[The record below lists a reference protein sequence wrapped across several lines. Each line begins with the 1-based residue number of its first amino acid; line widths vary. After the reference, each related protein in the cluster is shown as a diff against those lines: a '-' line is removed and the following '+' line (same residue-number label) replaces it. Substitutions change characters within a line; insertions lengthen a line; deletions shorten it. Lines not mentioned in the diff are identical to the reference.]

1 MARIKGSRESMKPLS
16 SVGELEWYRNKILAQ
31 EDEAKTRVN
40 VCMTGCRAYG
50 AAEVHDALVGEIEK
64 EGLSGQVEVRS
75 TGCHGFCAKAPVIAI
90 DPLGVQY
97 QEVTPDDTV
106 EIVAL
111 TLKQNRFIDRLSY
124 RDPETGNPVYYRRQ
138 IPFYQK
144 QARRVL
150 ANCGRIDPTN
160 IEHYIAAGGYEAIVK
175 ALTRMTPEQVTEEVT
190 AAKLRGRGGAG
201 FPTGVKW
208 KFASEA
214 VGRPKYIICNADEGD
229 PGAFMDRA
237 VLEGDP
243 HAVLEGMIIGAY
255 AMGAEYGYVYVRE
268 EYPIAVEHLQI
279 AIEQMKERGLLGE
292 NILGTGLNFELSL
305 KMGAGAFVCGEETAL
320 MASIEGK
327 RGMPRA
333 RPPFPAQS
341 GLDGKPTN
349 INNVETWANVPLI
362 IKNGAEWYAQ
372 VGTEQSKGTKIFSL
386 AGKVNN
392 TGLVEVPIGVS
403 VKEVVFDIGGG
414 IPKGRRFKAV
424 QMGGPSGGCVP
435 PQYLNLPIDYDT
447 LQRIGAIMGSG
458 GMVVM
463 DENNCMVEIAR
474 FFLSF
479 TQSESCGKC
488 APCRLGTTQLLEV
501 LTRITQ
507 GKGRIEDIETIRELG
522 GTIMDSSLCGL
533 GQTAPKPAL
542 STLNFFLKEYEDHIL
557 EQRCAGATCDSMVIS
572 ACQHACPAGI
582 DVPNYV
588 AAVAAGN
595 YEKATEIIRE
605 RNPFPAVCGRI
616 CVHPCEFKCRRGELD
631 EPVAIRSL
639 KRYAAD
645 WYFEHIGTAREPFAV
660 TKEQKVAVVGAG
672 PAGLTCAYF
681 LAKMGY
687 GVTVFEAAPVGG
699 GMLGIT
705 LPEFRLPRQIIEEE
719 IKYIESCGVEIRYD
733 SPIDARHTV
742 SDLMSEGYSA
752 VFIAAGAQASKR
764 MGIPGEEE
772 RLTGLYY
779 GLKFLADVKEGRAPR
794 LKGRVLV
801 IGGGNVAID
810 VSRTALRMGAS
821 DVQLFCLEPRDEM
834 PAWEKEIGEAVDEG
848 IVINSSWGPQR
859 IRHEEG
865 KVGGVEFARCVS
877 VFDDQ
882 GNFNPSFDENNRQD
896 VEAETVI
903 ISIGQAPDISFLD
916 EDGQL
921 ERALWGTLM
930 VDENTLTTNIP
941 GVFAGGDFTT
951 GPTFVIRAIAS
962 GRRGAISIARYLM
975 GEEGKIRIPDEKTS
989 MVEEKRLA
997 LEEESPEE
1005 HPRIKVGLE
1014 EPEKRV
1020 RDFRE
1025 VEKGFTEEE
1034 AIREAVRCLRCDL
1047 EKELREE
1054 EELEQ
1059 LSSTMRRD
1067 NHD

>member
-1 MARIKGSRESMKPLS
+1 M
-16 SVGELEWYRNKILAQ
+16 GELEWYRNKILAQ
-31 EDEAKTRVN
+31 EEEAKTRVN

-50 AAEVHDALVGEIEK
+50 AAEVRDALEQEIRNQ
-64 EGLSGQVEVRS
+64 GLLDQVEVRS

-90 DPLGVQY
+90 DPLGIQY
-97 QEVTPDDTV
+97 QEVAPEDAV

-111 TLKQNRFIDRLSY
+111 TLKQNRFLVRLAY
-124 RDPETGNPVYYRRQ
+124 MDPQTGSPVYHRSQ

-144 QARRVL
+144 QVRRVL
-150 ANCGRIDPTN
+150 ANCGRIDPTR
-160 IEHYIAAGGYEAIVK
+160 IEHYIAAGGYHAVVK
-175 ALTRMTPEQVTEEVT
+175 ALSRMTPEQVIEQVM

-201 FPTGVKW
+201 FPTGLKW
-208 KFASEA
+208 KFARQA
-214 VGRPKYIICNADEGD
+214 DGRPKYIICNADEGD

-243 HAVLEGMIIGAY
+243 HAVLEGMIIGGY
-255 AMGAEYGYVYVRE
+255 AIGAEYGYVYVRE

-279 AIEQMKERGLLGE
+279 AIEQMKELGLLGV
-292 NILGTGLNFELSL
+292 NILGTGFNFELSL

-341 GLDGKPTN
+341 GLAGKPTN

-362 IKNGAEWYAQ
+362 IKNGVEWYAQ

-392 TGLVEVPIGVS
+392 TGLVEVPIGVT
-403 VKEVVFDIGGG
+403 VKHVVFDIGGG
-414 IPKGRRFKAV
+414 IPKGRQFKAV

-435 PQYLNLPIDYDT
+435 AQYLNLPIDYDT
-447 LQRIGAIMGSG
+447 LQRIGSIMGSG

-501 LTRITQ
+501 LNRITQ
-507 GKGRIEDIETIRELG
+507 GKGRGEDVDTIRELG
-522 GTIMDSSLCGL
+522 ETVMSSSLCGL

-542 STLNFFLKEYEDHIL
+542 STLNFFLQEYEDHIL
-557 EQRCAGATCDSMVIS
+557 ENRCAGATCDSMVIS

-588 AAVAAGN
+588 AAIAAGN

-616 CVHPCEFKCRRGELD
+616 CIHPCEFKCRRGELD

-645 WYFEHIGTAREPFAV
+645 WYFDHVGAARKPFPM
-660 TKEQKVAVVGAG
+660 TKRERVAVVGAG
-672 PAGLTCAYF
+672 PAGLSCAYF

-687 GVTVFEAAPVGG
+687 PVTVFEAEPVGG

-705 LPEFRLPRQIIEEE
+705 VPEFRLPRKVIDEE
-719 IKYIESCGVEIRYD
+719 ITYIESCGVEIRYNA
-733 SPIDARHTV
+733 PIDARHTV
-742 SDLMSEGYSA
+742 NDLMKEGYHA

-764 MGIPGEEE
+764 IGIPGEEE
-772 RLTGLYY
+772 GLRGLYY
-779 GLKFLADVKEGRAPR
+779 GLQFLSEVKKGEEVRLEGR
-794 LKGRVLV
+794 VVV

-810 VSRTALRMGAS
+810 VARTALRKGAG

-834 PAWEKEIGEAVDEG
+834 PAWEKEIGEAIDEG
-848 IVINSSWGPQR
+848 IVINPSWGPKR
-859 IRHEEG
+859 IRRQDG
-865 KVGGVEFARCVS
+865 NVTGVEFARCVS
-877 VFDDQ
+877 VFDDE
-882 GNFNPSFDENNRQD
+882 GRFNPSFDEASRQV

-903 ISIGQAPDISFLD
+903 VSIGQAPDISFLD
-916 EDGQL
+916 RDSQL
-921 ERALWGTLM
+921 ERALWGTLV
-930 VDENTLTTNIP
+930 VDENTLATNIP
-941 GVFAGGDFTT
+941 GIFAGGDFTT
-951 GPTFVIRAIAS
+951 GPTYVIRAIAS
-962 GRRGAISIARYLM
+962 GRRAAVSIDKYLR
-975 GEEGKIRIPDEKTS
+975 GEKGRVKILDEKTT
-989 MVEEKRLA
+989 MVEDKRLA
-997 LEEESPEE
+997 LEEESLEE
-1005 HPRIKVGLE
+1005 RARIEVEQE
-1014 EPEKRV
+1014 EPEERKK
-1020 RDFRE
+1020 DFRE
-1025 VEKGFTEEE
+1025 VERGLTEEG
-1034 AIREAVRCLRCDL
+1034 AQREAVRCLRCDL
-1047 EKELREE
+1047 EEK
-1054 EELEQ
+1054 
-1059 LSSTMRRD
+1059 
-1067 NHD
+1067 